1 MRRNTVPL
9 VIRDRAHSRFG
20 VTLVELIIGIMCTG
34 IVVAMATSKFL
45 AITSRYRTNE
55 AVMIVAGDLR
65 QAVSLAARRQK
76 PVTISLEAPNRYV
89 FKDRGTPPDDSVRLR
104 RNLRLAGDVGTRTVS
119 FSPGS
124 VTVYPVGVVDRA
136 LTVTLGDNRYT
147 RQVTL
152 SAAGQVRVV
161 PAP

>member
-1 MRRNTVPL
+1 
-9 VIRDRAHSRFG
+9 
-20 VTLVELIIGIMCTG
+20 
-34 IVVAMATSKFL
+34 
-45 AITSRYRTNE
+45 
-55 AVMIVAGDLR
+55 
-65 QAVSLAARRQK
+65 
-76 PVTISLEAPNRYV
+76 
-89 FKDRGTPPDDSVRLR
+89 
-104 RNLRLAGDVGTRTVS
+104 
-119 FSPGS
+119 